1 MFDFLTALADFS
13 FLRYALIGG
22 LLVSAAGGVVGSFVV
37 TRRLTAL
44 AGGIAH
50 FVLGG
55 MGGARYF
62 NKVYGIEWLSPLHG
76 AVVAALL
83 AAVIMAFARLHA
95 KEREDTLIG
104 ALWAL
109 GMAAGVLFIW
119 RTPGYNEDLMA
130 YLFGDIL
137 LMSRGDLALI
147 VILDCVVLA
156 VAFLFYGQLVGVCF
170 DEEFARLR
178 GVPVDFFYFVFLC
191 LTALTVVVLV
201 MVVGVV
207 MVIALLTLPVAAAG
221 KCSTRLWHMMALSTL
236 FIALVTSV
244 GLGVSYSAN
253 APAGATIV
261 MLAGALYVIV
271 TLGKKA
277 AMRLQVRGKR

>member
-1 MFDFLTALADFS
+1 MFDFLTALQDFA
-13 FLRYALIGG
+13 FLRYAVIGG
-22 LLVSAAGGVVGSFVV
+22 LLASAAGGVVGSFVV

-55 MGGARYF
+55 MGAARYF
-62 NKVYGIEWLSPLHG
+62 NKVHGIQWLTPLAG
-76 AVVAALL
+76 AVAAAML

-104 ALWAL
+104 AMWAL

-137 LMSRGDLALI
+137 LVSRGDLVLI
-147 VILDCVVLA
+147 AVLDGIVVS
-156 VAFLFYGQLVGVCF
+156 VAFLFYGQLVAVCF

-178 GVPVDFFYFVFLC
+178 GLPVDLFYFLFLC

-221 KCSTRLWHMMALSTL
+221 KCSTRLWQMMALSSV
-236 FIALVTSV
+236 FIAIVTSV
-244 GLGVSYSAN
+244 GLGVSYSADM
-253 APAGATIV
+253 PAGATIV
-261 MLAGALYVIV
+261 MLAGALYVLV

-277 AMRLQVRGKR
+277 SAVLQRRGAR